1 VAKNKKIILSGMR
14 PTGKLHIG
22 HYVGALENWV
32 ELQNDYQ
39 NYHLIADY
47 HTLTTS
53 LNTDNVYDDS
63 IEMAIDWIASGIDP
77 EKSPIFRQSKIKEHT
92 ELFLIFS
99 MLITKARLEKNPT
112 LKEQIKDLN
121 LQTIAYG
128 HLGYPVLQAA
138 DILLYK
144 GDVVPV
150 GEDQVPHVEI
160 TRQIASNFN
169 EHFKKANGQLIFP
182 IPEPKITKFAR
193 LPGLDGKAK
202 MSKSLDNTILLSD
215 VEDVIKGKMKKAFT
229 DPEKLR
235 KGDKGNPDICLVY
248 TYHRKFNSEGTQ
260 EIREVCTSGSLG
272 CFDCKMKVSNSI
284 SEFLKPIR
292 EKREV
297 LEQNKS
303 GVLDVLIESEKKAKS
318 IAECTME
325 EVRVSMKI
333 G

>member
-1 VAKNKKIILSGMR
+1 MTQNKKTILSGMR
-14 PTGKLHIG
+14 PSGKLHIG

-32 ELQNDYQ
+32 ELQNYYK

-53 LNTDNVYDDS
+53 LNTTDVFDDS

-77 EKSPIFRQSKIKEHT
+77 EKSPIFRQSQVKQHT

-121 LQTIAYG
+121 LQTIVYG

-169 EHFKKANGQLIFP
+169 ENFKNQ
-182 IPEPKITKFAR
+182 E
-193 LPGLDGKAK
+193 GK
-202 MSKSLDNTILLSD
+202 
-215 VEDVIKGKMKKAFT
+215 
-229 DPEKLR
+229 
-235 KGDKGNPDICLVY
+235 
-248 TYHRKFNSEGTQ
+248 
-260 EIREVCTSGSLG
+260 
-272 CFDCKMKVSNSI
+272 
-284 SEFLKPIR
+284 
-292 EKREV
+292 
-297 LEQNKS
+297 
-303 GVLDVLIESEKKAKS
+303 
-318 IAECTME
+318 
-325 EVRVSMKI
+325 
-333 G
+333 